1 MFLLPQFKTLKMLYA
16 MRYVISVGK
25 VTPREVTSMLIHR
38 SQFKPDISLPT
49 NTAENLNFL

>member
-25 VTPREVTSMLIHR
+25 VTPMLIHR

>member
-1 MFLLPQFKTLKMLYA
+1 MLYA